1 MAQFC
6 IIYSYKWELVI
17 WSQDYNILLAGQKAG
32 LIDQGRG
39 SLQLRFAQW
48 KYEEITE

>member
-6 IIYSYKWELVI
+6 IIYLYKWELVI
-17 WSQDYNILLAGQKAG
+17 WSQDYYILLAGQKAG
-32 LIDQGRG
+32 FIDQGRD

-48 KYEEITE
+48 KHEAITE